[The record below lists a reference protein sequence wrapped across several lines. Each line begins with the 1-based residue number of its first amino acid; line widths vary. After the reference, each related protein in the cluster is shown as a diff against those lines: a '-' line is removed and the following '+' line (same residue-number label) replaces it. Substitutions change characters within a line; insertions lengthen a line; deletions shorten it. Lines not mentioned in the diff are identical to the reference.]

1 MRNKKAISEI
11 VSYVLLIVIAIGI
24 SAMVFTFLKIYI
36 PKAQPQC
43 PSDLSLI
50 VQDYSCTGT
59 ELELEISNRG
69 LWKVDAVYV
78 RLGTPD
84 QAVKKLLSTQKDNLF
99 FEGGALMP
107 SDSASKKY
115 RIGGLTNLREE
126 MEVQLTP
133 AILSEENKLV
143 VCENAIITQPIKCT

>member
-1 MRNKKAISEI
+1 MGNKKAISEI

-24 SAMVFTFLKIYI
+24 SAMVFAFLKIYL

-50 VQDYSCTGT
+50 VQDYTCSGADLT
-59 ELELEISNRG
+59 LDISNRG

-78 RLGTPD
+78 RLGTPN
-84 QAVKKLLSTQKDNLF
+84 QAVKKLLSTQRDSLY
-99 FEGGALMP
+99 FEGGLMP
-107 SDSASKKY
+107 SKSTSKSYK
-115 RIGGLTNLREE
+115 IGGLTNLQEE

-133 AILSEENKLV
+133 AIISEDNKIV
-143 VCENAIITQPIKCT
+143 ICENAIITQPIKCT